1 MAPLARC
8 HGQTSCTEQRDRDNT
23 FMLLRDEVEMLRR
36 VPIFS
41 RIAPAKLKLLAF
53 TSDRMTYNVGQD
65 LFHQG
70 DPADAAYVV
79 LSGTADILV
88 HSPAGDIKVA
98 DVELNSIVGEI
109 AILCDV
115 SRTATVRATSPLEV
129 LRISKEHFLKLLS
142 DFPEMAVE
150 VMRVLADRLNHT
162 TAELTAARAAKLP
175 QVAM

>member
-1 MAPLARC
+1 MRQGIVTL
-8 HGQTSCTEQRDRDNT
+8 
-23 FMLLRDEVEMLRR
+23 MLLRDEVEMLRR

-53 TSDRMTYNVGQD
+53 TSDRMTYHVGQN
-65 LFHQG
+65 LFRQG
-70 DPADAAYVV
+70 DVGDAAYVV
-79 LSGTADILV
+79 LSGTADIIV
-88 HSPAGDIKVA
+88 SSPAGEIKVA
-98 DVELNSIVGEI
+98 DVEVNSIVGEI

-150 VMRVLADRLNHT
+150 IMRVLADRLNHT
-162 TAELTAARAAKLP
+162 TAELTAARAAKQP
-175 QVAM
+175 QMAQ

>member
-1 MAPLARC
+1 MGAQGENKL
-8 HGQTSCTEQRDRDNT
+8 
-23 FMLLRDEVEMLRR
+23 MLLRDEVEMLRR

-53 TSDRMTYNVGQD
+53 TSDRMTYNAGQD
-65 LFHQG
+65 LFRQG
-70 DPADAAYVV
+70 DPGDAAYVV

-88 HSPAGDIKVA
+88 RSPAGDIKVA
-98 DVELNSIVGEI
+98 DVDPNSIVGEI

-115 SRTATVRATSPLEV
+115 SRTATVRATSALEV

-150 VMRVLADRLNHT
+150 IMRVLADRLNHT
-162 TAELTAARAAKLP
+162 TAELTAARAAKKP
-175 QVAM
+175 EPVN

>member
-1 MAPLARC
+1 
-8 HGQTSCTEQRDRDNT
+8 
-23 FMLLRDEVEMLRR
+23 MLLRDEVEMLRR

-53 TSDRMTYNVGQD
+53 TSDRMTYKAGQN

-70 DPADAAYVV
+70 DPGDAAYVI

-115 SRTATVRATSPLEV
+115 SRTATVRATSALEV
-129 LRISKEHFLKLLS
+129 LRISKEHFLKLMS

-150 VMRVLADRLNHT
+150 IMRVLADRLNHT
-162 TAELTAARAAKLP
+162 TAELTAARAAKQP
-175 QVAM
+175 EEPVH

>member
-1 MAPLARC
+1 
-8 HGQTSCTEQRDRDNT
+8 
-23 FMLLRDEVEMLRR
+23 MLLKDEVEMLKR

-53 TSDRMTYNVGQD
+53 TSDRISFRDGQI

-70 DPADAAYVV
+70 DAGDAAYVV

-88 HSPAGDIKVA
+88 ETPAGQIKVA
-98 DVELNSIVGEI
+98 DVDVNSIVGEI

-115 SRTATVRATSPLEV
+115 SRTATVKATSRLEA
-129 LRISKEHFLKLLS
+129 LRISKEHFLKLLT

-150 VMRVLADRLNHT
+150 IMRVLADRLYHT
-162 TAELTAARAAKLP
+162 TSELSAARSRQTQPEP
-175 QVAM
+175 QAVH